1 MFTLEE
7 KKFILTL
14 ARLAIAHY
22 FESGKLPKIS
32 LTEVPGKT
40 LLKDGACFVTLT
52 IAGALRGC
60 VGHLEAIQP
69 LYLDIMK
76 NAVAAAF
83 EDTRFFPLQSEELA
97 QTDIEVSILSESK
110 PLSFLSPEDLLAKL
124 QPGQD
129 GVIIRRGNFS
139 ATYLPQVWEELPA
152 KKDFLTSLC
161 LKAGLAVDSWTK
173 PGLEVSTYQV
183 EVIK

>member
-14 ARLAIAHY
+14 ARQAIAHY

-52 IAGALRGC
+52 ISGALRGC
-60 VGHLEAIQP
+60 IGHLEATQP

-83 EDTRFFPLQSEELA
+83 EDTRFFPLPSEELA
-97 QTDIEVSILSESK
+97 QTEIEVSILSEPK
-110 PLSFLSPEDLLAKL
+110 PLSFSSPDDLLVKL

-129 GVIIRRGNFS
+129 GVIIRRGNFG
-139 ATYLPQVWEELPA
+139 ATYLPQVWEELPI
-152 KKDFLTSLC
+152 KKDFLASLC
-161 LKAGLAVDSWTK
+161 LKAGLPVDSWTK
-173 PGLEVSTYQV
+173 PRLKVSIYKV
-183 EVIK
+183 EAIK